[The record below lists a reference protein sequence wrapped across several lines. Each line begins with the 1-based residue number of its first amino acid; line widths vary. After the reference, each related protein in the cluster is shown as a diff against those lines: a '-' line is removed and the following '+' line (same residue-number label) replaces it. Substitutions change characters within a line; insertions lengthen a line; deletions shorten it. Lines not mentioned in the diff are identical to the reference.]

1 MIKEKMIKIKRQ
13 IISRFCLILFS
24 FFLIFGSFN
33 LELEALTINKN
44 DQLIGRIS
52 KDFSKKFCN
61 GIGFGL
67 SQESAMNFAMK
78 ENIATFKKKGIENI
92 DNKLIAEKMS
102 IEVVDKCGYSL
113 DLSNDEWISSFKK
126 AGLD

>member
-1 MIKEKMIKIKRQ
+1 MIKIKRQ

>member
-1 MIKEKMIKIKRQ
+1 MIKIKRQ

-78 ENIATFKKKGIENI
+78 ENVATFKKKGIENI